1 MADELTSSFA
11 ITCQMSKHMSTCLHV
26 YLIAITYI
34 LVNTRASVRFFGK
47 VFLSG
52 KVSAGGNGANPDCG
66 LLAAR
71 TSG

>member
-1 MADELTSSFA
+1 
-11 ITCQMSKHMSTCLHV
+11 MSTSLPHSLPFV
-26 YLIAITYI
+26 PHDVL
-34 LVNTRASVRFFGK
+34 NTRGNPASVRFFGK